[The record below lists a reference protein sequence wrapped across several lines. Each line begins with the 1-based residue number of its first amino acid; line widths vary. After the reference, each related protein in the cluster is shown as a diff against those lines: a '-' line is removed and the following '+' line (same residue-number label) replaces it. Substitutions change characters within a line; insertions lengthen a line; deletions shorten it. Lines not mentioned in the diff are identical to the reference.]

1 MSEKDP
7 RNVYGVFLALTCHY
21 KAALL
26 VSFMSSTPSTSSN
39 DQNEEYFHH
48 DGRFLQ
54 KKEHKMPIL
63 VDRTEFTIHN
73 FVTCLVFAHSHKVTQ
88 FNYQSHSS
96 RRLRARTSSTK
107 TRRTSSGTSTT
118 TTTTL
123 STTCGSNLSRSG
135 NTSTAHHHFSLFAG
149 LPLVRHIELEMFHLS
164 KTKKRIVPVCKDL
177 SRVGLADSPQMDGY
191 NGGYAGL
198 SKMKQQAKE

>member
-1 MSEKDP
+1 MTITFPSLQDRPHVRTESNQQYHWLLLRRFPWCLKKTQ
-7 RNVYGVFLALTCHY
+7 GMFLVVLQMCHQ
-21 KAALL
+21 AVLL

-39 DQNEEYFHH
+39 DQNPNKKYFHH

-63 VDRTEFTIHN
+63 VDRTECTIL
-73 FVTCLVFAHSHKVTQ
+73 VTQFCNLLAFALSDKVTQ
-88 FNYQSHSS
+88 LNYRSHSS

-135 NTSTAHHHFSLFAG
+135 NTSTRFTITSN
-149 LPLVRHIELEMFHLS
+149 HL
-164 KTKKRIVPVCKDL
+164 
-177 SRVGLADSPQMDGY
+177 LAFPWSDT
-191 NGGYAGL
+191 
-198 SKMKQQAKE
+198 